1 MSITNRHEGF
11 TLLEVIISL
20 GISMSLLLIIIKVNS
35 EVINDYCSNSKESIL
50 EDNFDNAMLNL
61 DNIINGY
68 EVSDIKA
75 ENNQIIIKYDLDF
88 EKDYYK
94 IRKIFFSRNKL
105 MVSTINQYNMGIRSG
120 KNVILNNVKEFN
132 VYTKKSLIYFE
143 IITELG
149 ESRIRC
155 I

>member
-1 MSITNRHEGF
+1 MNITSRHKAF
-11 TLLEVIISL
+11 TLLEIIISL
-20 GISMSLLLIIIKVNS
+20 GISMSLLLVIIKINS
-35 EVINDYCSNSKESIL
+35 DMINDYYKNSQQNIL

-68 EVSDIKA
+68 LVSDIKT
-75 ENNQIIIKYDLDF
+75 EGNKIIIKYNLDL

-94 IRKIFFSRNKL
+94 IRTIYLSNNKL
-105 MVSTINQYNMGIRSG
+105 MIATTNYDSKGISNG
-120 KNVILNNVKEFN
+120 QNVLLNNVKEFN
-132 VYTKKSLIYFE
+132 VYTKEALIYFE
-143 IITELG
+143 IITDLG